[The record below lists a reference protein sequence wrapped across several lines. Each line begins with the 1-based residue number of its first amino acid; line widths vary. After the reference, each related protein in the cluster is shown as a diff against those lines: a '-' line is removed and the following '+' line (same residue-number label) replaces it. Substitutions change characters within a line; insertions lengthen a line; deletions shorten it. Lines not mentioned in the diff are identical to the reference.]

1 MKKIFNNFL
10 ENMAEVALNLVN
22 AINLG
27 FYVGVGAFA
36 AFYVFVV
43 LYRVWK

>member
-1 MKKIFNNFL
+1 
-10 ENMAEVALNLVN
+10 MAEVALNLAN
-22 AINLG
+22 AINIG

-43 LYRVWK
+43 LYGVSK